1 MKMQK
6 TTLDVETWMEPDRT
20 TRTRLMNPGEAEAFE
35 AALREGRMALRMKW
49 PVRPEEHQGPML
61 RLNHGWLYLPT
72 DNWSV
77 GRNYVGANNIYYVT
91 DDEPE
96 WAIPRGGAADIDL
109 YDLGMKHP
117 AEVLDWRISTNC
129 QLNEFMRS
137 ITSLHY
143 QAMETAYLDGADNM
157 MASWE
162 AFFQR
167 ASKELESH
175 GEMQLGVRVEYH
187 PDNPRIAVR
196 TARRLECRIL
206 APSSSENRR
215 KDRSN
220 RTRRQRSKHHKMH
233 IYPEMHIPM
242 DMIEMLFLGNM
253 GEMFDTLE
261 WKISNK
267 TQLDAFDLEMED
279 LADEELEIIH
289 RDQLEIIHRDQTGR
303 RTESRDDFFRDAG
316 KTLEK
321 QGEVRIEISGE
332 WDDEGDMTT
341 AEYRI
346 ATL

>member
-1 MKMQK
+1 MKMQMEK
-6 TTLDVETWMEPDRT
+6 TTLDVETWMEPNRIH
-20 TRTRLMNPGEAEAFE
+20 RIRLMDPGEVEPFE
-35 AALREGRMALRMKW
+35 TALREGRMALRMKW
-49 PVRPEEHQGPML
+49 PVRPEEHPGRML
-61 RLNHGWLYLPT
+61 RLNHGWLYLA
-72 DNWSV
+72 DDCSV
-77 GRNYVGANNIYYVT
+77 GRNYVGENNTYYVT

-96 WAIPRGGAADIDL
+96 WAIPRGGTADIDL

-129 QLNEFMRS
+129 QLNEFKRS
-137 ITSLHY
+137 TASLHY
-143 QAMETAYLDGADNM
+143 LAMENDYLDGEDNM
-157 MASWE
+157 MASRE

-187 PDNPRIAVR
+187 PNNTRIAVH
-196 TARRLECRIL
+196 TPQRLECRIL
-206 APSSSENRR
+206 APSSSEDR
-215 KDRSN
+215 KKVGSN
-220 RTRRQRSKHHKMH
+220 RTRRQRSEHQ
-233 IYPEMHIPM
+233 ETHIPM
-242 DMIEMLFLGNM
+242 DMLEMLVQGNM
-253 GEMFDTLE
+253 SGMFDTLE

-279 LADEELEIIH
+279 LADEEI
-289 RDQLEIIHRDQTGR
+289 EIIHRDQTGR
-303 RTESRDDFFRDAG
+303 RTESRNDFFRDAG

-332 WDDEGDMTT
+332 WDDEGEMTT

>member
-1 MKMQK
+1 MKMQMEK
-6 TTLDVETWMEPDRT
+6 TPLDVETWMEPDRT
-20 TRTRLMNPGEAEAFE
+20 TRIRLMDPGEAEAFE
-35 AALREGRMALRMKW
+35 AALREGRMALRMRW
-49 PVRPEEHQGPML
+49 PVRPEEHQGRML
-61 RLNHGWLYLPT
+61 RLNHGWLYLT

-77 GRNYVGANNIYYVT
+77 GRNYIGENNIYYVT

-129 QLNEFMRS
+129 QLNEFERS
-137 ITSLHY
+137 TTSLHL
-143 QAMETAYLDGADNM
+143 QAMVSDYIDGEDCM
-157 MASWE
+157 MASRE

-167 ASKELESH
+167 ASEELESH

-187 PDNPRIAVR
+187 PDNTRIAVR
-196 TARRLECRIL
+196 TPRRLECRIL
-206 APSSSENRR
+206 APNSSENRR

-220 RTRRQRSKHHKMH
+220 RTRRQRSE
-233 IYPEMHIPM
+233 YPEMHIPM
-242 DMIEMLFLGNM
+242 DMLDMLVLGNM
-253 GEMFDTLE
+253 SGAFDTLE

-279 LADEELEIIH
+279 LAGEELEIIH
-289 RDQLEIIHRDQTGR
+289 RNQTGR
-303 RTESRDDFFRDAG
+303 RTESRDDFFREAG
-316 KTLEK
+316 KNLVE
-321 QGEVRIEISGE
+321 QDEVRIEISCE
-332 WDDEGDMTT
+332 WDDEGQMTT